1 MRERGHL
8 SKQRVKQE
16 IGKWEQETASY
27 TANDFERLY
36 EIWVHNQFEK
46 LPNNLQKQFFESTDQ
61 WLLYTYGFL
70 QNMNTQIEAQNRII
84 QVGRTYDESIE
95 KVEDLR
101 VLSIE
106 KLNYLAD
113 QQIAK
118 NRVYSFVQGGVTG
131 TGGWL
136 LLSIDFPLILA
147 LNLRTVQLIGA
158 SYGYNMH
165 NPLEMI
171 LALKVF
177 HAGVLPKRMQYQAW
191 NNLKQEANNVNEI
204 MNNDRQ
210 LTDKSWLEQPI
221 QNIFKTLVIVLFRKK
236 LFQGVPLV
244 SVAIGATVN
253 YKLAKEVSEFAKRFY
268 QYRFLL
274 EQKNH

>member
-1 MRERGHL
+1 M